1 MFSRRPVLR
10 KEKDQSKD
18 KKRRRQLAGRAAAA
32 NKHVVKFQ
40 LKEQSPLKKGTL

>member
-18 KKRRRQLAGRAAAA
+18 KKGAGNWPGRAWAA
-32 NKHVVKFQ
+32 NKQAVKFQ
-40 LKEQSPLKKGTL
+40 LKEQSPHKKGTL